1 MGSLKRNFE
10 TMSAGAVR
18 DAADATSDFHIA
30 AIDFDAPDAANQL
43 TTSLRTTGFAVLKTH
58 PVDWKLVDDLYKE
71 WRIFLQRLA
80 RGASKEGANPEDS
93 SAEALYAK
101 YTFNPEKQDG
111 YFPMSV
117 SEKAKGANVKDI
129 KHYYQCYFPWGRYP
143 EEVSDGA
150 RQLYGQTTSLG
161 RKLLQWIEADIRKT
175 LPTVA
180 KKLDEKLKCSMAD
193 AIGMEQTMLRV
204 LHYPAYDESSV
215 EPGAIRAAAH
225 EDINFITV
233 LPSGSARGLEVWSKA
248 DQKWCQVPVENECI
262 IINVGDMLQELTD
275 HAYVSTT
282 HRVVKPADAGT
293 EVGDRLSVPTFI
305 HARPDTFLSEKYPK
319 ARLYLEER
327 LRQLG
332 VLK

>member
-1 MGSLKRNFE
+1 MNAGSEGN
-10 TMSAGAVR
+10 
-18 DAADATSDFHIA
+18 DANATSAFHIA
-30 AIDFDAPDAANQL
+30 AIDFDAPDAARQL
-43 TTSLRTTGFAVLKTH
+43 TTSLRTSGFAVLKTH
-58 PVDWKLVDDLYKE
+58 PIDWKLVDDLYKE
-71 WRIFLQRLA
+71 WRSFLQKCA
-80 RGASKEGANPEDS
+80 AGAEKENGKPNDS

-101 YTFNPEKQDG
+101 YLFDAEKQDG

-117 SEKAKGANVKDI
+117 SEKAKGAKVKDI

-143 EEVSDGA
+143 EEVTGGA
-150 RQLYGQTTSLG
+150 RQLFEQTTSLG
-161 RKLLQWIEADIRKT
+161 SKLLEWIEADIRQT
-175 LPTVA
+175 LPKVA
-180 KKLDEKLKCSMAD
+180 KKLDEKLKCSMSE
-193 AIGMEQTMLRV
+193 AIGLEQTMLRV
-204 LHYPAYDESSV
+204 LHYPAYDESAI

-233 LPSGSARGLEVWSKA
+233 LPSGSARGLEVWNKA
-248 DQKWCQVPVENECI
+248 DQKWCQVPVENQCI

-282 HRVVKPADAGT
+282 HRVVKPADAGS

-305 HARPDTFLSEKYPK
+305 HARPDTFLSEQYPR